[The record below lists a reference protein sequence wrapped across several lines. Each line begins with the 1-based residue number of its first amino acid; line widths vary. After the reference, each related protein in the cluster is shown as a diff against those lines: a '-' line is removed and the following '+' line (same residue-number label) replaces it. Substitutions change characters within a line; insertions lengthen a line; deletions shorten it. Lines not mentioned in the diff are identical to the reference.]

1 MQGPAKAETR
11 IQVQVAAMQ
20 QEAPWMIPGYTYSE
34 DSDAE
39 DNGQDRVQPGIEAI
53 LANTQPRCARY
64 FRSGTCTDYL
74 IAACPGFRLRY
85 LFATWADLAQDAA
98 SYRLYNRS
106 EERSA
111 LRAVREAAARDELAA
126 TRAFH
131 SQASTLAAT

>member
-1 MQGPAKAETR
+1 
-11 IQVQVAAMQ
+11 MQ

-85 LFATWADLAQDAA
+85 TYSPPGLTSRRTRPPTDSTTDRKSGVRCEQSARPPRGTSL
-98 SYRLYNRS
+98 RLPAPS
-106 EERSA
+106 
-111 LRAVREAAARDELAA
+111 
-126 TRAFH
+126 TRR
-131 SQASTLAAT
+131 